1 MGSGAEWAAGLV
13 ASAAESATEV
23 SVVAA
28 LAPVVELAVA
38 LGLRAAVV
46 LGMQAAGLAG
56 GRP

>member
-28 LAPVVELAVA
+28 LAPVVEVA